1 MAFWLDNNID
11 FDPELFQLSVRTA
24 KVARPGTK
32 HTTAF
37 TAIYIACDASI
48 QPAFRAACR
57 LIAGSDRASEFPL
70 IWNNMFIQKSKFM
83 EVGADLVYRCA

>member
-1 MAFWLDNNID
+1 MRA
-11 FDPELFQLSVRTA
+11 A
-24 KVARPGTK
+24 KVTGTGTQK
-32 HTTAF
+32 NTTAF

-70 IWNNMFIQKSKFM
+70 IWNYVFIQKSKCM
-83 EVGADLVYRCA
+83 ELGADHVYRFA